1 MEKPPASQGNK
12 HFLGGLVLL
21 VVTHAMFP
29 KTMPIKAAV
38 KYETRLLLE
47 LSFSIWV
54 LQRAENNTGANVT
67 DITAYGFDQPSSL
80 TTGIVSLLGKQRGS
94 SSTCRNLL
102 K

>member
-1 MEKPPASQGNK
+1 M
-12 HFLGGLVLL
+12 

-29 KTMPIKAAV
+29 KTIPIKAAV
-38 KYETRLLLE
+38 KYETRLLFE
-47 LSFSIWV
+47 LTFSIWV
-54 LQRAENNTGANVT
+54 LQRVANNTGAKVT

-80 TTGIVSLLGKQRGS
+80 TTGIVSLLGKLRGN